1 MDNAWKDKL
10 RERFS
15 DYSVP
20 EPEGLWEGIEQGIAG
35 KKRSRLIP
43 VLWISG
49 GLAAAAA
56 AVALVVLLPSAKE
69 QPVNDPV
76 SVLADVEKADTTV
89 LETVPEVQEVSPEG
103 LPAPEAPVVSNVR
116 PVTPSTSRR
125 PLLAENVTVS
135 EIVVD
140 EPVPNDSDA
149 TLAETVTVAEG
160 PETVVIDPKA
170 ALAEQAT
177 DSGDLPDTVPGPEV
191 VETYIPEVFPD
202 GEKPGRAFTIGV
214 YREGGQ
220 DAGEASQGYGMT
232 NTGDFLT
239 RVTNNAGNTDP
250 AGLVRMLSANRA
262 SQFEANHKAPVRVG
276 VTVAW
281 SFLPWLSLTS
291 GLNWTA
297 LSSEFEESTAS
308 TRAVTRQDLGYLG
321 VPLRLEAG
329 WKPWKDLRLYAGAG
343 AMAET
348 CLLAKSV
355 TDSYLMGYREGTV
368 DSKPDAGG
376 LLWSVGAS
384 AGAEYRFSPHVG
396 VYLAPGLEYHFDNGS
411 AVRSAYTEK
420 PLHYNVSLGVRFDF
434 GQ

>member
-35 KKRSRLIP
+35 KKRRNVIP
-43 VLWISG
+43 VWWLSG

-56 AVALVVLLPSAKE
+56 AVALVVLLPSTKE
-69 QPVNDPV
+69 QPVSEPV
-76 SVLADVEKADTTV
+76 SVLADAGKEDTPV
-89 LETVPEVQEVSPEG
+89 LETIPEEQEVSPE
-103 LPAPEAPVVSNVR
+103 APVVPSVR
-116 PVTPSTSRR
+116 PVAPVASRR
-125 PLLAENVTVS
+125 PLLAENVTVQEVIPEVIP
-135 EIVVD
+135 EIPVVPIEPEI
-140 EPVPNDSDA
+140 EPVDQ
-149 TLAETVTVAEG
+149 EE
-160 PETVVIDPKA
+160 PKA
-170 ALAEQAT
+170 ALQEPET
-177 DSGDLPDTVPGPEV
+177 LPET
-191 VETYIPEVFPD
+191 VETYIPEVFPEE
-202 GEKPGRAFTIGV
+202 EKPGRAFTIGV

-220 DAGEASQGYGMT
+220 DAGEASQGFGLS

-239 RVTNNAGNTDP
+239 RVTNNSGNTDP
-250 AGLVRMLSANRA
+250 AGLVRMLSSNRA
-262 SQFEANHKAPVRVG
+262 SKFEADHKAPVRVG

-297 LSSEFEESTAS
+297 LTSEFEESTAS

-329 WKPWKDLRLYAGAG
+329 WKPWKGLRLYAGAG

-348 CLLAKSV
+348 CLLAGSK
-355 TDSYLMGYREGTV
+355 TDSYIGDHWEDTV
-368 DSKPDAGG
+368 HSKPDAGG
-376 LLWSVGAS
+376 LLWSVGAT

-411 AVRSAYTEK
+411 TVRSAYTEK
-420 PLHYNVSLGVRFDF
+420 ALHYSVSLGLRFDF

>member
-35 KKRSRLIP
+35 KKRSKVIP
-43 VLWISG
+43 VWWLSG

-56 AVALVVLLPSAKE
+56 AVAQVVLLPSTKE
-69 QPVNDPV
+69 HPVNEPV
-76 SVLADVEKADTTV
+76 SVLADAGKEDAPV
-89 LETVPEVQEVSPEG
+89 LETVPEEQEVSPE
-103 LPAPEAPVVSNVR
+103 APVVPSVR
-116 PVTPSTSRR
+116 PVAPVASRR

-140 EPVPNDSDA
+140 EPVPAESEA
-149 TLAETVTVAEG
+149 TLVEALTGA
-160 PETVVIDPKA
+160 DKA
-170 ALAEQAT
+170 AHAEQAT
-177 DSGDLPDTVPGPEV
+177 DSVDQPEAVSGPEV

-202 GEKPGRAFTIGV
+202 EEKPGRAFTVGV

-220 DAGEASQGYGMT
+220 DAGEASQGYGLA
-232 NTGDFLT
+232 NTGDYLT
-239 RVTNNAGNTDP
+239 KVTNDANTDP

-262 SQFEANHKAPVRVG
+262 STFDATHHAPVRVG
-276 VTVAW
+276 VTVSW
-281 SFLPWLSLTS
+281 SFLPWLSLSS

-308 TRAVTRQDLGYLG
+308 TRTVTRQDLGYLG

-329 WKPWKDLRLYAGAG
+329 WQPWKGLRLYAGAG
-343 AMAET
+343 GMAET
-348 CLLAKSV
+348 CLLASSK
-355 TDSYLMGYREGTV
+355 TESYIGDHWEGTV
-368 DSKPDAGG
+368 TSKPDAGG
-376 LLWSVGAS
+376 LLWSVGVS
-384 AGAEYRFSPHVG
+384 AGAEYRFNRHMG

-411 AVRSAYTEK
+411 TARSAYTEK
-420 PLHYNVSLGVRFDF
+420 PLHYNVSLGLRFNF
-434 GQ
+434 GE

>member
-15 DYSVP
+15 DFSVP
-20 EPEGLWEGIEQGIAG
+20 EPDGLWEGIEQGIAG
-35 KKRSRLIP
+35 KKRRNVIP
-43 VLWISG
+43 VRWLSG
-49 GLAAAAA
+49 SLAAAAA
-56 AVALVVLLPSAKE
+56 AVALVVLLPSTKE
-69 QPVNDPV
+69 QPVNEPV
-76 SVLADVEKADTTV
+76 SVLADTGKEDTPV
-89 LETVPEVQEVSPEG
+89 LETAPDEVQEVSPEASVV
-103 LPAPEAPVVSNVR
+103 PSVRSVAPVI
-116 PVTPSTSRR
+116 SRR
-125 PLLAENVTVS
+125 PLLAENVIEENVIPEAPAVPVVS
-135 EIVVD
+135 EIEPVEQEEPIQEGPFGD
-140 EPVPNDSDA
+140 EP
-149 TLAETVTVAEG
+149 ETALHE
-160 PETVVIDPKA
+160 PET
-170 ALAEQAT
+170 
-177 DSGDLPDTVPGPEV
+177 LP
-191 VETYIPEVFPD
+191 ETIESFIPEVFPEE
-202 GEKPGRAFTIGV
+202 EKPGRAFAIGV

-220 DAGEASQGYGMT
+220 DAGEASQGYGMA

-239 RVTNNAGNTDP
+239 RVTNNAGNNDP

-262 SQFEANHKAPVRVG
+262 SNFEASHKAPVRVG

-308 TRAVTRQDLGYLG
+308 TRAVTRQELGYLG

-329 WKPWKDLRLYAGAG
+329 WKPWKGLRLYAGAG

-368 DSKPDAGG
+368 DSKPDTGG
-376 LLWSVGAS
+376 LLWSVGAL

-411 AVRSAYTEK
+411 TVRSAYTER
-420 PLHYNVSLGVRFDF
+420 PLHYNVSLGLRFDF

>member
-20 EPEGLWEGIEQGIAG
+20 EPKGLWEGIEQGIAG
-35 KKRSRLIP
+35 KKRSKLIP
-43 VLWISG
+43 VWWLSG

-56 AVALVVLLPSAKE
+56 AVAMVVLLPSTKE
-69 QPVNDPV
+69 QPVNEPV
-76 SVLADVEKADTTV
+76 SVLADAGREDTTV
-89 LETVPEVQEVSPEG
+89 PETAPEVQDVS
-103 LPAPEAPVVSNVR
+103 PEAPVVPSVR
-116 PVTPSTSRR
+116 PVAAVTSRR
-125 PLLAENVTVS
+125 PLLAENVTGQEVIS
-135 EIVVD
+135 EV
-140 EPVPNDSDA
+140 
-149 TLAETVTVAEG
+149 
-160 PETVVIDPKA
+160 
-170 ALAEQAT
+170 
-177 DSGDLPDTVPGPEV
+177 
-191 VETYIPEVFPD
+191 IPEVPAVPVEPETEPVEQEEPVQEGPVQDEPKTALHEPETIPEIDETFIPEVIPEE
-202 GEKPGRAFTIGV
+202 EKPGRAFTIGI

-220 DAGEASQGYGMT
+220 DAGEASQGYGMA

-239 RVTNNAGNTDP
+239 RVTNNGGNTDP
-250 AGLVRMLSANRA
+250 AGLVRMLSSNRA
-262 SQFEANHKAPVRVG
+262 SQYEANHKAPVRVG
-276 VTVAW
+276 VTLSW
-281 SFLPWLSLTS
+281 SFLPWLSLAS

-308 TRAVTRQDLGYLG
+308 TRAVIRQDLGYLG

-329 WKPWKDLRLYAGAG
+329 IRPWKGLRLYAGAG

-355 TDSYLMGYREGTV
+355 TDSYLMGHWEETI

-396 VYLAPGLEYHFDNGS
+396 VYFAPGLEYHFDNGS
-411 AVRSAYTEK
+411 TVRSAYTEK
-420 PLHYNVSLGVRFDF
+420 PLHYNVSLGLRFDF

>member
-35 KKRSRLIP
+35 KKRRNVIP
-43 VLWISG
+43 VWWLSG

-56 AVALVVLLPSAKE
+56 AVALVVLLPSTKE
-69 QPVNDPV
+69 QPVNEPV
-76 SVLADVEKADTTV
+76 SVLADTGKEDTPV
-89 LETVPEVQEVSPEG
+89 LETVPEVQEVSPE
-103 LPAPEAPVVSNVR
+103 APVVPSVR
-116 PVTPSTSRR
+116 PVAPVTTRR
-125 PLLAENVTVS
+125 PLLAENVIE
-135 EIVVD
+135 EIVIPEIPAIPD
-140 EPVPNDSDA
+140 EPEIEPVEQEEP
-149 TLAETVTVAEG
+149 VQEG
-160 PETVVIDPKA
+160 PFQDEPKTALHEPET
-170 ALAEQAT
+170 L
-177 DSGDLPDTVPGPEV
+177 PEV
-191 VETYIPEVFPD
+191 VETYIPEVLQEE
-202 GEKPGRAFTIGV
+202 EKPGRAFTIGV

-220 DAGEASQGYGMT
+220 DAGEASQGFGLS

-239 RVTNNAGNTDP
+239 RVTNTAGNNDP
-250 AGLVRMLSANRA
+250 TGLVRMLSANRA
-262 SQFEANHKAPVRVG
+262 SNFEASHKAPVRVG

-308 TRAVTRQDLGYLG
+308 TRAVTKQELGYLG

-329 WKPWKDLRLYAGAG
+329 WKPWKGLRLYAGAG

-348 CLLAKSV
+348 CLLAKCV

-368 DSKPDAGG
+368 DSKPDTGG

-411 AVRSAYTEK
+411 TVRSAYTER
-420 PLHYNVSLGVRFDF
+420 PLHYNVSLGLRFDF